1 MSLYRSHLARVAR
14 HRWPRIKRILPWAVL
29 TLAVGLL
36 AYFGSSV
43 DWPGV
48 WQAVRRIPRQ
58 TLLLAAALVPPAYLA
73 YAALDLLGRRY
84 TGHTLPWPKV
94 LGVAMLSYALN
105 LNLGVLLGGLGARL
119 RLYARLG
126 CRKATATRV
135 AVFSAVSNG
144 IGYGWVAGV
153 VFASGAIVVPAGW
166 EIGGG
171 MLRLLGLGLL
181 AAAGLYVWICAR
193 ARRRTAVWMGQ
204 RVSLPG
210 GRMAVLQSVTAA
222 LSWLLMGAIM
232 YLLLQ
237 AKVSYPVV
245 LGILLCTSF
254 AAVVTRVPG
263 GLGTTEA
270 IFVAALSS
278 RLPAA
283 EVLGA
288 ALSYRALYA
297 LAPLCL
303 ALLAFAAVEARLGW
317 RGRQRLPDTNRQ
329 PGP

>member
-166 EIGGG
+166 
-171 MLRLLGLGLL
+171 RS
-181 AAAGLYVWICAR
+181 AAACCACW
-193 ARRRTAVWMGQ
+193 AWGCWRRPACMCG
-204 RVSLPG
+204 SAPAPG
-210 GRMAVLQSVTAA
+210 AGRRS
-222 LSWLLMGAIM
+222 
-232 YLLLQ
+232 
-237 AKVSYPVV
+237 
-245 LGILLCTSF
+245 
-254 AAVVTRVPG
+254 
-263 GLGTTEA
+263 
-270 IFVAALSS
+270 
-278 RLPAA
+278 
-283 EVLGA
+283 
-288 ALSYRALYA
+288 
-297 LAPLCL
+297 
-303 ALLAFAAVEARLGW
+303 GW
-317 RGRQRLPDTNRQ
+317 ASG
-329 PGP
+329 

>member
-1 MSLYRSHLARVAR
+1 MNLRRAPLVRAARR
-14 HRWPRIKRILPWAVL
+14 RWPRIKRVLPWIVL
-29 TLAVGLL
+29 ALALGLL
-36 AYFGSSV
+36 GYFGGSV

-48 WQAVRRIPRQ
+48 WQAVRRIPRE
-58 TLLLAAALVPPAYLA
+58 TLLLAAALVVPAYLA

-84 TGHTLPWPKV
+84 TGHRLPWPKV
-94 LGVAMLSYALN
+94 LGVALLSYALN
-105 LNLGVLLGGLGARL
+105 LNLGVLLGGLGTRL

-135 AVFSAVSNG
+135 AVFSAVSNW
-144 IGYGWVAGV
+144 IGYAWVAGA
-153 VFASGAIVVPAGW
+153 VFASGAIVLPAGW
-166 EIGGG
+166 DIGGG
-171 MLRLLGLGLL
+171 VLRLMGLGLL
-181 AAAGLYVWICAR
+181 AMAALYVWICAR
-193 ARRRTAVWMGQ
+193 ATRRVARWMGQ
-204 RVSLPG
+204 RVTLPG

-232 YLLLQ
+232 YVLLQ

-245 LGILLCTSF
+245 LGVLLCTSF

-283 EVLGA
+283 EILGA

-317 RGRQRLPDTNRQ
+317 RRRHPPADTSQ
-329 PGP
+329 PRAP

>member
-1 MSLYRSHLARVAR
+1 M
-14 HRWPRIKRILPWAVL
+14 
-29 TLAVGLL
+29 
-36 AYFGSSV
+36 
-43 DWPGV
+43 
-48 WQAVRRIPRQ
+48 
-58 TLLLAAALVPPAYLA
+58 
-73 YAALDLLGRRY
+73 DLLGRRY
-84 TGHTLPWPKV
+84 TGHSLSRPKV

-105 LNLGVLLGGLGARL
+105 LNLGVLLGGLGTRL

-135 AVFSAVSNG
+135 AVFSAVSNW
-144 IGYGWVAGV
+144 IGYGWVAGA
-153 VFASGAIVVPAGW
+153 VFVSGAITVPAGW

-171 MLRLLGLGLL
+171 MLRLLGLALL
-181 AAAGLYVWICAR
+181 SVAATYVWVCAR
-193 ARRRTAVWMGQ
+193 ATRRAAVWMGQ
-204 RVSLPG
+204 RVALPG
-210 GRMAVLQSVTAA
+210 GRMATLQSATAA

-232 YLLLQ
+232 YVLLQ
-237 AKVSYPVV
+237 GKVGYPVV

-270 IFVAALSS
+270 IFVAALSP

-297 LAPLCL
+297 LGPLCL

-317 RGRQRLPDTNRQ
+317 RKRHPPADTNR
-329 PGP
+329 PRCP